1 MSKLAHEQLERM
13 IVTQEIEP
21 GVLISES
28 ALMDRTG
35 FGRTPIREALQHLAR
50 DRMVE
55 IHPNKGVLIPPA
67 SVESQLQMLE
77 VRRPLEALAARLACA
92 RADDNATAD
101 MAAIRD
107 ILQGGITNAADYL
120 TILHRVQTTLLRAA
134 TNAYLTNAIAPLH
147 GLTRRFWYS
156 HLTDASHEIAIGSQ
170 LYARL
175 FTAILDGDA
184 TRAESTANEL
194 NDYLV
199 NFTYSTLKR
208 PGS

>member
-1 MSKLAHEQLERM
+1 MSKLAHEELERM

-21 GVLISES
+21 GVLISER
-28 ALMDRTG
+28 ALMDQTG
-35 FGRTPIREALQHLAR
+35 FGRTPVREALQHLAR

-55 IHPNKGVLIPPA
+55 IHPNKGILIPPA

-77 VRRPLEALAARLACA
+77 VRRPLEALAARLACT
-92 RADDNATAD
+92 RASDTAKAD
-101 MAAIRD
+101 MAAHRD
-107 ILQGGITNAADYL
+107 VLLEGIDNAAEYLDLLQKVQATLLDAADNPYL
-120 TILHRVQTTLLRAA
+120 TH
-134 TNAYLTNAIAPLH
+134 AIAPLH

-156 HLTDASHEIAIGSQ
+156 HLTDASHEISIGSE

-175 FTAILDGDA
+175 FTASLDGDA
-184 TRAESTANEL
+184 TAAESTSHEL

-199 NFTYSTLKR
+199 NFTYSALKR